1 MMRLLRWYLA
11 GAALARAG
19 DEMSGPAVLLLGFA
33 VTGAPGAGA
42 ALLAGLTISAAAGG
56 LVFGALLDRARRAL
70 ALPGAEETGR
80 PPPARSLPRQIAD
93 GFAAIWTRRPLLRAT
108 VASAVSY
115 VGIGMLLVSCPV
127 LGEQR
132 LGGSARG
139 ARWSAPWRRPRLPPT
154 RCSPAERSAV
164 GRSAAARTGG
174 CWSAR

>member
-1 MMRLLRWYLA
+1 
-11 GAALARAG
+11 
-19 DEMSGPAVLLLGFA
+19 MSGPAVLLLGFA

-56 LVFGALLDRARRAL
+56 LVFGALLDRARRAR
-70 ALPGAEETGR
+70 AAGAEETGR

-139 ARWSAPWRRPRLPPT
+139 ALLVSAMAAAALAANALLARG
-154 RCSPAERSAV
+154 RSAV